1 MLGLPPTAGFLLEA
15 SGLGLL
21 APRFWSLLSGEE
33 QDDQDQDEDDYR
45 GDGDYKDHGDN
56 ERDPDIN
63 PEVRLRC
70 WKFVVNWFSGEE

>member
-33 QDDQDQDEDDYR
+33 QDDQDDQDDQDEDD
-45 GDGDYKDHGDN
+45 
-56 ERDPDIN
+56 
-63 PEVRLRC
+63 
-70 WKFVVNWFSGEE
+70 